1 MFLAEWDLSARSES
15 NQEKLYRLA
24 RAYYQPF
31 VRVGFALVIAFLV
44 TRFQFDYLESL
55 LYDGRMRLRPAP
67 ATSDKITTITVDPT
81 TIDRLRRAPDAK
93 DHIQLLE
100 TLAAR
105 GPKAVMYLI
114 HPNEIVGSYE
124 ELKAF
129 AEAAAKTPGF
139 VVAVDDVP
147 MKGTEESFRLASPF
161 EGLKVD
167 AAPSTSDR
175 NLFARDLVTRRM
187 FTSYQGQT
195 FLHVKLASLFNPKIR
210 DENEIHGIF
219 DFLEARQVY
228 IDFRPAGRY
237 PVTSFVE
244 AVDGNFSGSPQG
256 GGPAKGD
263 VKGKIVIV
271 GRDLRTT
278 VKDYIRTPYS
288 REVNAMTAVEMHANM
303 LDTLILNDGYYRLP
317 DWLNVLFTTFMS
329 VLTVYVVLALKPT
342 QGLMLLGSAV
352 LSFSALCYLAF
363 WWGTIWVAMAHPVL
377 AAFICYYFFIPY
389 RLIMENRKSWE
400 YFQKNKLLTQ
410 VEELKTNFLS
420 MMSHDLKTPIARIQ
434 GMTDIVLKDPMP
446 LSDRQ
451 KEALQTLEKSSQE
464 LLEFISSILNLG
476 RIESKELRLHLHSK
490 DPNQLIKEIANK
502 YEYMAKSKNIE
513 IKLEL
518 EPMFSIK
525 MDVDLIRQ
533 VIANLIE
540 NAIKYSPDGTN
551 VLVSAE
557 EAGGKVV
564 MQVADQGAGI
574 PEDEIGHV
582 FSKFYRSR
590 EAKHSNIKG
599 SGLGLYLA
607 KYFVELHKGSISV
620 DSSPGQGSTFTVE
633 LPTDLSE

>member
-1 MFLAEWDLSARSES
+1 MSSRNETLNQKLLRWART
-15 NQEKLYRLA
+15 
-24 RAYYQPF
+24 YYQLF

-55 LYDGRMRLRPAP
+55 LYDARMRIRPAP
-67 ATSDKITTITVDPT
+67 ATSGHIATIKVDSL
-81 TIDRLRRAPDAK
+81 TIDSLRRAPDAK
-93 DHIQLLE
+93 DHSKLLDM
-100 TLAAR
+100 LAAR
-105 GPKAVMYLI
+105 GPKAVVYLI

-129 AEAAAKTPGF
+129 AEAAERTPGF

-147 MKGTEESFRLASPF
+147 MKGTEESFHLGPPF
-161 EGLKVD
+161 ERLKID

-195 FLHVKLASLFNPKIR
+195 FLHVKLASLFNPRLK
-210 DENEIHGIF
+210 DEDRIHGIF

-237 PVTSFVE
+237 PTSSFVH
-244 AVDGNFSGSPQG
+244 AVDGQFSG
-256 GGPAKGD
+256 GD
-263 VKGKIVIV
+263 VRDKIVIV

-288 REVNAMTAVEMHANM
+288 REINAMTAVEMHANM

-317 DWLNVLFTTFMS
+317 DWVNVLLTTLMS
-329 VLTVYVVLALKPT
+329 ILTVYVVLALKPT

-352 LSFSALCYLAF
+352 LSFSVFCYLAF
-363 WWGTIWVAMAHPVL
+363 WWGTIWVVMTHPIL

-389 RLIMENRKSWE
+389 RLIMENRRSWE
-400 YFQKNKLLTQ
+400 YYQKNRLLTQ

-434 GMTDIVLKDPMP
+434 GMTDVVLKDPTP
-446 LSDRQ
+446 LSVRQ
-451 KEALQTLEKSSQE
+451 KEALQTLETSSQE
-464 LLEFISSILNLG
+464 LLDFVSSILNLG

-490 DPNQLIKEIANK
+490 DPNQLIKEIADK
-502 YEYMAKSKNIE
+502 YGYMAKSKDIE
-513 IKLEL
+513 LKLEL

-533 VIANLIE
+533 VITNLIE
-540 NAIKYSPDGTN
+540 NAIKYSPVGTSI
-551 VLVSAE
+551 LVSSE
-557 EAGGKVV
+557 ESDGKVIL
-564 MQVADQGAGI
+564 QVADQGSGI
-574 PEDEIGHV
+574 PDDEIGHV
-582 FSKFYRSR
+582 FSKFYRSKG
-590 EAKHSNIKG
+590 AKHSNIKG

-607 KYFVELHKGSISV
+607 KYFVELHKGRISV

-633 LPTDLSE
+633 LPSDLHEP

>member
-1 MFLAEWDLSARSES
+1 MSARAES
-15 NQEKLYRLA
+15 TTNELTKDKIARRA
-24 RAYYQPF
+24 RASYRPF

-55 LYDGRMRLRPAP
+55 LYDARMRLRPAP
-67 ATSDKITTITVDPT
+67 APSGHVTTITVDAR

-93 DHIQLLE
+93 DHAKLLGA
-100 TLAAR
+100 LAAR

-114 HPNEIVGSYE
+114 HPSEIVGSYE
-124 ELKAF
+124 DLKAF
-129 AEAAAKTPGF
+129 AEAAERTPGF

-147 MKGTEESFRLASPF
+147 MKGAEESFRLAVPF
-161 EGLKVD
+161 EKLKVA

-195 FLHVKLASLFNPKIR
+195 FLHVELAALFNPKVR
-210 DENEIHGIF
+210 DENRIHGVF
-219 DFLEARQVY
+219 DFLDARQVY

-237 PVTSFVE
+237 PATSFAE
-244 AVDGNFSGSPQG
+244 AADGDFEG
-256 GGPAKGD
+256 GVG
-263 VKGKIVIV
+263 GKIVIV

-288 REVNAMTAVEMHANM
+288 REVDAMTAVEMHANM

-317 DWLNVLFTTFMS
+317 DGLNVLFTTLMS
-329 VLTVYVVLALKPT
+329 VLTVYVVLALKPA
-342 QGLMLLGSAV
+342 QGLLLLGSAV

-363 WWGTIWVAMAHPVL
+363 WWGTVWVVMAHPVL

-389 RLIMENRKSWE
+389 RLIVENRKSWE
-400 YFQKNKLLTQ
+400 YYQKNRLLTQ

-434 GMTDIVLKDPMP
+434 GMTDIVLKDPAP
-446 LSDRQ
+446 LSERQ
-451 KEALQTLEKSSQE
+451 REALHTLEKSSQE
-464 LLEFISSILNLG
+464 LLEFVSSILNLG

-490 DPNQLIKEIANK
+490 DPNQLIKEVAGK
-502 YEYMAKSKNIE
+502 LEYMAKPKGIDL
-513 IKLEL
+513 KLEL

-525 MDVDLIRQ
+525 MDVDLMRQ

-540 NAIKYSPDGTN
+540 NAIKYSPAGTR

-557 EAGGKVV
+557 EAAGRVSI
-564 MQVADQGAGI
+564 QVADQGAGV
-574 PEDEIGHV
+574 PEDEIGHI
-582 FSKFYRSR
+582 FSKFYRSKG
-590 EAKHSNIKG
+590 AKSSDIKG

-633 LPTDLSE
+633 LPTDLQEQ